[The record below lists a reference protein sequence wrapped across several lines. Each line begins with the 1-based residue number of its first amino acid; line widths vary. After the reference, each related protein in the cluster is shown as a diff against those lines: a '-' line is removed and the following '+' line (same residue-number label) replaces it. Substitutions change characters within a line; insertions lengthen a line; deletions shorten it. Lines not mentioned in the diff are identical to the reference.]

1 MKFLQ
6 QRLVHSSPSTGTFK
20 SSDHSKDINT
30 YFKKIFLH
38 LWEKIKSLG
47 MAEKVDAVNA
57 GMTRLLGRIKDIGLV
72 ETMEDYEKRK
82 LGIFNKLNFF
92 QLVAGILVPVCGLFN
107 HEQIPLMAWLIASL
121 PAFISILV
129 LWLNAHYRYEAGMI
143 AYFILYPV
151 ITSIVYMSGMN
162 LGVELFFI
170 LYGILSVF
178 FLQQIS
184 HMLFSV
190 ALSMISYFM
199 LSVVW
204 KTYHYQL
211 ASVNIILY
219 FFNQVLAI
227 AFIFVGLFLIK
238 KENNG
243 YQLNILNKNRD
254 LHKKNLEIEK
264 QKLEIAQ
271 NAELLQKQTAE
282 LTELNTVKNK
292 LFSVIAH
299 DLRSPIYA
307 LRNLFIN
314 MEQYNLPAE
323 EIKLMIPDVVK
334 DFNYTTGLMENLL
347 QWARTQMQAHAI
359 KQQAMDVS
367 SLIGDTMKLLRLQ
380 AETKHIYM
388 ERKIEAPVY
397 VFADKDMIN
406 LVLRNLLS
414 NAIKF
419 TPDEGCITIG
429 VNEMPSCVEIFV
441 QDTGMGISQEAMLK
455 INENDYYTTR
465 GTASEPGTGLG
476 LMLCKEFL
484 ARNGGHMHI
493 ESEPGKGSV
502 FSFTLPKPSKT
513 EIDNLKI

>member
-6 QRLVHSSPSTGTFK
+6 QRLVHPSPSPGSLK
-20 SSDHSKDINT
+20 PSIPSRDINT

-47 MAEKVDAVNA
+47 LAEKVDIIN
-57 GMTRLLGRIKDIGLV
+57 TRSFKTLGSIKSIGF
-72 ETMEDYEKRK
+72 TANMEDYEKRK
-82 LGIFNKLNFF
+82 LGIFNLLNFF
-92 QLVAGILVPVCGLFN
+92 QLVIGILVPVCGLFTG
-107 HEQIPLMAWLIASL
+107 EKIPLMAWLIAGL

-129 LWLNAHYRYEAGMI
+129 LWLNATYRYEAGMI

-151 ITSIVYMSGMN
+151 ITSFVYMSGMN

-184 HMLFSV
+184 HMLFSL

-211 ASVNIILY
+211 ETVNVILY

-227 AFIFVGLFLIK
+227 GLIYVGLFLIK

-243 YQLNILNKNRD
+243 YQFSILAKNRD
-254 LHKKNLEIEK
+254 LHRKNLEIEK
-264 QKLEIAQ
+264 QRLEIAQ
-271 NAELLQKQTAE
+271 NAELLEKQTVE
-282 LTELNTVKNK
+282 LTELNAVKNK

-307 LRNLFIN
+307 LRNLFVN

-323 EIKLMIPDVVK
+323 EIKLMIPEVVK

-347 QWARTQMQAHAI
+347 QWARSQMQAHSI
-359 KQQAMDVS
+359 RQQTMDIS

-380 AETKHIYM
+380 AEAKHIYIQ
-388 ERKIEAPVY
+388 RKSELPVLA
-397 VFADKDMIN
+397 FADKDMIN

-419 TPDEGCITIG
+419 TPDEGSITIG
-429 VNEMPSCVEIFV
+429 VHEMPSYIEVFV
-441 QDTGMGISQEAMLK
+441 QDTGMGISQEAMQK
-455 INENDYYTTR
+455 INENDYYTTK

-484 ARNGGHMHI
+484 ARNGGQMRI
-493 ESEPGKGSV
+493 ESKPGEGST
-502 FSFTLPKPSKT
+502 FSFTLPKPTS
-513 EIDNLKI
+513 E